1 MKSYSDFAS
10 KKLQDIRLDIMD
22 IKTPFHIVLF
32 PMWLITFPLSG
43 YNGND
48 STESGDIDGE

>member
-1 MKSYSDFAS
+1 MKSYSQYFCEKTQDVPM
-10 KKLQDIRLDIMD
+10 KPLKLR
-22 IKTPFHIVLF
+22 TPFHIVLF

>member
-48 STESGDIDGE
+48 SAGSGDIDE